1 MYNHNYIIFR
11 HTLTVAYVHG
21 FSLKLSNWIISFF
34 SIWRRVVLCWVVDC
48 VYCVLWYNIH
58 GENHVLELLLLYDM
72 KVLVNLKARFFKH
85 DIYVVM
91 FFMFQ
96 LTINLILIHCR
107 SWRTQFWYQTS
118 LLQCY
123 KRIYQF
129 CTWIYKH

>member
-34 SIWRRVVLCWVVDC
+34 PYEDVLCCVGLWIVFVVFCDTTFMEKTVSWNC
-48 VYCVLWYNIH
+48 CCCMIWKFLSTSK
-58 GENHVLELLLLYDM
+58 LD
-72 KVLVNLKARFFKH
+72 FFKH

>member
-11 HTLTVAYVHG
+11 DTLTAAYIHE

-48 VYCVLWYNIH
+48 VCCVLWYNIH
-58 GENHVLELLLLYDM
+58 GENRVLELLLLYDM

-85 DIYVVM
+85 DIYVVT